1 MEKEM
6 NEHAHPAWSIAKSL
20 QSIDRN
26 LELITDFI
34 LNVPKVKSQDGKKF
48 TIDEITRKTVSK

>member
-6 NEHAHPAWSIAKSL
+6 NEPVHPAWSIAKSL
-20 QSIDRN
+20 QSIARN
-26 LELITDFI
+26 LDLITDSMLKI
-34 LNVPKVKSQDGKKF
+34 PKMKSPDSKKF